1 LGIDRGR
8 EAIEYRGEQESGHYY
23 RIEPGNPAESI
34 ILEAPLSRFSHPRD
48 DEPGE
53 DEKHDDRGPAVAH
66 QLPEQAAAVALTCP
80 VRDKHRERRT
90 EAQRVEIKR
99 ERLCHRINKYS
110 RLVQSGTSNITS
122 MNHLPVAVWCRRRGP
137 LPDSPAALAGAYCC
151 PELAG

>member
-1 LGIDRGR
+1 MISSTF
-8 EAIEYRGEQESGHYY
+8 ASSPIECRGEQESGHYY
-23 RIEPGNPAESI
+23 RIDPGNPAESI

-99 ERLCHRINKYS
+99 ERLCHRTNKY
-110 RLVQSGTSNITS
+110 RRVARKGVNNIEIIRQADIRVPPVQG
-122 MNHLPVAVWCRRRGP
+122 
-137 LPDSPAALAGAYCC
+137 AALNH
-151 PELAG
+151 PEAPGLKAAS